1 MEIPS
6 NVESIGESCLEGCKS
21 LEELV
26 VPFVGTEKNPQGPSK
41 NTLLGTLF
49 GTNKYEECVETQQ
62 YLNAGGNPQTLT
74 FYIPEKLSR
83 VTVTGNSDLYYA
95 FYNCCNL
102 KEINLSNTC
111 FIGERTFYECSG
123 LTNLTLPESLTT
135 IGVGAFAG
143 CSALESIVIP
153 QKVSSIYQHAFFF
166 CTGLKTVKL
175 KTTRFLN
182 NTCTLGK
189 IFENCV
195 QEYVFDVDSL
205 TTNAVY
211 GISNLSRVTIGQ
223 SCTTI
228 ENNALYRATI
238 DTLWISKDIAY
249 VGNQNVTVRHFY
261 YQGSEADWNRV
272 VNKSELEP
280 DEFGIPRIL
289 ERDRVKY
296 GIESNNNN
304 ASVIKS
310 PNTAKVYICS
320 KIELVGE
327 EFRVI
332 SIADNAFKDCTA
344 IDTIFYE
351 GNKVQWEKMI
361 VGKHNDILQEIPIV
375 YNYKKNEENATLGD
389 CYVYLNSCTLKKE
402 KDQELAIS
410 MKNTEAITALQ
421 FELILPDG
429 FSVMQN
435 TDGLYKA
442 DISTDRSSSTQHD
455 IVEVKKMASNRY
467 LILCS
472 STTNKT
478 FVGND
483 GTVISLYIDV
493 NENVTDGDY
502 SFVLKNITLACDNG
516 DIFRTNEIKAPVVV
530 RSYIRGDVN
539 NDQEVNI
546 GDISCIVNIVLG
558 DIADNYNLNA
568 ADVNLDGDIN
578 VSDVA
583 YTVEYIINGSFPNL
597 TNMKIPYMQPSGMPM
612 LLIPDFEMQTGN
624 EHETTISLTS
634 NGNIT
639 AFQFDIE
646 LPKGLCIKREF
657 EEECI
662 VQDTHI
668 SYSHILDWAQQ
679 KSTDMRFIGYSLS
692 NMVFDKGTEDLM
704 SIKFV
709 ADKNIRSGVYPIILK
724 NIVLAT
730 KTQAIKLHNQIVYV
744 SVNQMTGINSVIN
757 NSTTE
762 DIFNIQ
768 GIKLQNRQRGIN
780 IINRKKVLIK

>member
-6 NVESIGESCLEGCKS
+6 DIESIGESCLGGCRS

-49 GTNKYEECVETQQ
+49 GTSKYEECVETQQ
-62 YLNAGGNPQTLT
+62 YFNAGGNPQTLT

-111 FIGERTFYECSG
+111 FIGEKTFYGCSG

-135 IGVGAFAG
+135 IGAGAFAG
-143 CSALESIVIP
+143 CSALKSIVIP
-153 QKVSSIYQHAFFF
+153 QKVSSIYQYAFSN

-182 NTCTLGK
+182 NACTLGK

-211 GISNLSRVTIGQ
+211 NISNLSRVTIGQ

-280 DEFGIPRIL
+280 DEFGIPRIF

-296 GIESNNNN
+296 GIESNKNN

-351 GNKVQWEKMI
+351 GNKVQWKKMI

-375 YNYKKNEENATLGD
+375 YNYKKT
-389 CYVYLNSCTLKKE
+389 K
-402 KDQELAIS
+402 
-410 MKNTEAITALQ
+410 
-421 FELILPDG
+421 
-429 FSVMQN
+429 
-435 TDGLYKA
+435 
-442 DISTDRSSSTQHD
+442 R
-455 IVEVKKMASNRY
+455 
-467 LILCS
+467 
-472 STTNKT
+472 
-478 FVGND
+478 
-483 GTVISLYIDV
+483 
-493 NENVTDGDY
+493 
-502 SFVLKNITLACDNG
+502 
-516 DIFRTNEIKAPVVV
+516 
-530 RSYIRGDVN
+530 
-539 NDQEVNI
+539 
-546 GDISCIVNIVLG
+546 
-558 DIADNYNLNA
+558 
-568 ADVNLDGDIN
+568 
-578 VSDVA
+578 
-583 YTVEYIINGSFPNL
+583 
-597 TNMKIPYMQPSGMPM
+597 M
-612 LLIPDFEMQTGN
+612 L
-624 EHETTISLTS
+624 H
-634 NGNIT
+634 
-639 AFQFDIE
+639 
-646 LPKGLCIKREF
+646 
-657 EEECI
+657 
-662 VQDTHI
+662 
-668 SYSHILDWAQQ
+668 
-679 KSTDMRFIGYSLS
+679 
-692 NMVFDKGTEDLM
+692 
-704 SIKFV
+704 
-709 ADKNIRSGVYPIILK
+709 
-724 NIVLAT
+724 
-730 KTQAIKLHNQIVYV
+730 
-744 SVNQMTGINSVIN
+744 
-757 NSTTE
+757 
-762 DIFNIQ
+762 
-768 GIKLQNRQRGIN
+768 
-780 IINRKKVLIK
+780 